1 MYSFIKCYYK
11 FDNMENFKR
20 NSIIL
25 LIYLFY
31 TSSCSLLDKEP
42 LDKPSNQ
49 NFPANFQEMKMALA
63 GCYEPLWLNHETM
76 TFFLALDCMADMS
89 FDRNENDLRPIPQGS
104 VDATNTF
111 ILRYWTKFY
120 AGISRCNYLIHSL
133 HLVEGV
139 DQKEL
144 QKTEGEA
151 RFLRALYYSYLVELY
166 GDVPLVTEPL
176 SLENSIVARTPKST
190 IVDFIIDELIEASNL
205 LPHTNN
211 PSSGHASFVSAMALR
226 ARVALFNERW
236 EVAAKS
242 AEEVMN
248 LENTEVVLENEYAKL
263 FTNSGENSKEII
275 FSVQYLVD
283 VKEHSMYRLNASR
296 NAGGFTNK
304 KPAYQLADSW
314 ECIDGLPIDK
324 SPLFNPAKPYLNRD
338 PRLGYT
344 IAVSG
349 SQFLG
354 YQFETHGDSV
364 KCWKFDGSNGPVRV
378 DNLEATHAYATFTG
392 LCWRKYCNLSDKAA
406 NTKCETNTILLRYA
420 EVLLTYAEAK
430 IQLGQ
435 IDESVYQAVN
445 KVRKRPS
452 VNMPDI
458 TDSDPATLLHRVYK
472 ERKCE
477 LAGEGLRLFDIR
489 RLRIAEKV
497 MNQPILGRM
506 KRDYP
511 DKAPSIDSY
520 GNATYDEIY
529 IAKEGEPADHKL
541 RVVENRTFNKNRD
554 YLWPIP
560 DVERQTNPK
569 LTQNPG
575 Y

>member
-1 MYSFIKCYYK
+1 MKR
-11 FDNMENFKR
+11 FKH

-25 LIYLFY
+25 LMCIIFI
-31 TSSCSLLDKEP
+31 SSCSLLDKEP

-49 NFPANFQEMKMALA
+49 NFPANAQEMKMALA

-76 TFFLALDCMADMS
+76 TFFLALDCMADMN
-89 FDRNENDLRPIPQGS
+89 FDRNENDLRPIPQGT
-104 VDATNTF
+104 VDASNTF
-111 ILRYWTKFY
+111 ILRYWTQFY
-120 AGISRCNYLIHSL
+120 AGISRCNYLINSMNL
-133 HLVEGV
+133 IKGV
-139 DQKEL
+139 DAKEL
-144 QKTEGEA
+144 QKTEGEV

-166 GDVPLVTEPL
+166 GDVPLVKESL
-176 SLENSIVARTPKST
+176 SLDNSMIARTPKSE
-190 IVDFIIDELIEASNL
+190 IVDFILDELLYAATDL
-205 LPHTNN
+205 LPKTNN
-211 PSSGHASFVSAMALR
+211 PASGHASFVSAMALR

-236 EVAAKS
+236 EIAAQSAQEVINLDNVEVA
-242 AEEVMN
+242 
-248 LENTEVVLENEYAKL
+248 LENEYSKL
-263 FTNSGENSKEII
+263 FTNDGQSSKEIL

-283 VKEHSMYRLNASR
+283 IKEHSMYRLNASR

-314 ECIDGLPIDK
+314 ECVDGLPIDQ
-324 SPLFNPAKPYLNRD
+324 SPLFNPYEPYMNRD

-349 SQFLG
+349 SEYLG

-364 KCWKFDGSNGPVRV
+364 KCWKYDSSNGPERV

-392 LCWRKYCNLSDKAA
+392 LCWRKYCNLIDKSA

-430 IQLGQ
+430 INLGQ
-435 IDESVYQAVN
+435 IDESVYEAIN
-445 KVRKRPS
+445 KIRRRPS
-452 VNMPDI
+452 VNMPDV
-458 TDSDPATLLHRVYK
+458 TDTDPVKLLHRVYK

-511 DKAPSIDSY
+511 DK
-520 GNATYDEIY
+520 
-529 IAKEGEPADHKL
+529 EP
-541 RVVENRTFNKNRD
+541 
-554 YLWPIP
+554 
-560 DVERQTNPK
+560 
-569 LTQNPG
+569 
-575 Y
+575 